1 MALQRHN
8 VDTNVFIAMF
18 ERSDERAG
26 RLLHMFTSGYRA
38 DDDPFLT
45 SEITLAELL
54 VLPLRQKDE
63 RLTSVYQRWVKSDSL
78 VVSKAVDRDI
88 LFAAAGLR
96 ADDGSLRLPDA
107 IHLATAMR
115 FGCRMFLTFDA
126 RLDRCVHIVKPEAE
140 MLEQLVV
147 EFSA

>member
-1 MALQRHN
+1 M
-8 VDTNVFIAMF
+8 TII
-18 ERSDERAG
+18 S
-26 RLLHMFTSGYRA
+26 
-38 DDDPFLT
+38 LT

-88 LFAAAGLR
+88 PVAAAGLR

-115 FGCRMFLTFDA
+115 FGCRRFLTFDA
-126 RLDRCVHIVKPEAE
+126 RLDRSPISVNIVKPEAE
-140 MLEQLVV
+140 MLEQLIV